1 MLRACNL
8 HALYFFEI
16 SVGAIHRIAPTME
29 FMELDAQDIR
39 HATIKSF
46 TDGVTSG
53 RQTCEVLGLH
63 GSADA
68 FLLARLL
75 TEHSGLL
82 VLLTADLQQARQLTA
97 DLQFF
102 HHRPQQIAL
111 LPNWELNPYDPLT
124 PHPELEAIRLTTLAA
139 LSRGD
144 LKALVL
150 PVRALMQK
158 LIPRQVLAN
167 IALELIAEEEYP
179 HRELTETLLQLGYQP
194 VPLVEERGSFAV
206 RGDII
211 DLFPPDAEQPVR
223 LDFYGDFI
231 EKMRSFD
238 PTSQRSGEQSIERLK
253 LIPSKEMILH
263 GPFLETF
270 AQRLK
275 ERCDELSL
283 PRTERETI
291 MDEAREGILAPG
303 RHFLLPFNY
312 PALDPLTAY
321 LEKER
326 WVLLDPP
333 AIEQEIDQFHRDVR
347 DGEKRML
354 EQSLPHVARRELFL
368 DPSEVQPLLSSV
380 GRIEFSRLRVFQLDD
395 ERERF
400 HFNCSGNAD
409 LHAQPNQQHDGLEPL
424 IKRLQQSEKNNWRVL
439 LVCHQRSHAERLQ
452 ELLAAHDIDLPIN
465 PRLRLNNLQPSHPQ
479 LTVGELSAGF
489 CLAEEKLLL
498 ISEEEIFGKRSHRQ
512 KKTGQQRARKLMSSL
527 AELKDGDYIVHT
539 DHGIG
544 KYLGLTHLQTGPVE
558 GDFLHLQYA
567 GGDKLYLP
575 IDRIEKIQKY
585 AGGEGHAPKLD
596 KMGGQGWEKARLKA
610 RAAVEEL
617 ARQLLELYA
626 KRELRQGFAYSP
638 PDQLYREFEA
648 TFPHE
653 ETDDQLQAIDDTL
666 NDMQS
671 TKPMDR
677 LVCGDVGYGKTEV
690 ALRAA
695 VKAVLDSK
703 QVAVL
708 VPTTVLARQHWE
720 GFKKRLEE
728 FPVRVEMVSR
738 FRTPAENKKTL
749 EAAAEGKIDILVG
762 THRLLQRDV
771 RFKDLGL
778 VVVDEEQRFGVS
790 HKERLKQLRA
800 EVDILT
806 LTATPIPRTLHMS
819 MAGMRDLSVI
829 ETAPVD
835 RLAIRTYVTRFDDEL
850 IRQAILREL
859 RRGGQ
864 VYFVHNRVQTID
876 AMAEQLKQLVPEANI
891 AVGHG
896 QMPEKQLEQ
905 VMLDFIE
912 GKSNLLLASTI
923 IENGLDIPR
932 ANTIIVNRADCFGLS
947 QLYQL
952 RGRVGRSDRR
962 AYAYLLIPGE
972 ASLTKEARERLKVLQ
987 ELTELGAGFRIASH
1001 DLELRG
1007 AGDLL
1012 GGKQSGPIAAIGF
1025 ELYTELLEETIAKL
1039 RGKEHEERIDPEIRL
1054 GLSAFLAE
1062 NYLPDPNQRLQFY
1075 QRMAAADNDTEL
1087 FDLVEELRDR
1097 YGELPS
1103 AGETL
1108 IGTMRLRIL
1117 LKQLRLEL
1125 LEFDGRRLHLTFH
1138 ASTKVAPDL
1147 IRSLLTEQPERYRLG
1162 ADFKLSIELGRLK
1175 EAELLLAVRKELQLF
1190 F

>member
-1 MLRACNL
+1 MD
-8 HALYFFEI
+8 
-16 SVGAIHRIAPTME
+16 
-29 FMELDAQDIR
+29 LDSPQDIK
-39 HATIKSF
+39 HATSKSF
-46 TDGVTSG
+46 IDGVSSGLQTS
-53 RQTCEVLGLH
+53 EVLGLH

-82 VLLTADLQQARQLTA
+82 VILTADLPQARQLTA
-97 DLQFF
+97 NLRFF
-102 HHRPQQIAL
+102 HHHPQQIAL

-124 PHPELEAIRLTTLAA
+124 PHPELEATRLTTLAA
-139 LSRGD
+139 LDRGE

-150 PVRALMQK
+150 PVRALMQRM
-158 LIPRQVLAN
+158 IPRQVLAT
-167 IALELIAEEEYP
+167 IALELIAEEEYERQP
-179 HRELTETLLQLGYQP
+179 LLESLLQLGYQP

-211 DLFPPDAEQPVR
+211 DLFPSDAQQPVR

-231 EKMRSFD
+231 EKMRHFD
-238 PTSQRSGEQSIERLK
+238 PVSQRSGTQMIERLT

-275 ERCDELSL
+275 ERCDELEL

-291 MDEAREGILAPG
+291 MEEVREGILAPG

-312 PALDPLTAY
+312 PALDALTSY
-321 LEKER
+321 LDKER
-326 WVLLDPP
+326 WVLVDPP
-333 AIEQEIDQFHRDVR
+333 AIEQAIDQCHRDVR
-347 DGEKRML
+347 DGEARML
-354 EQSLPHVARRELFL
+354 EQGQPHAARKELFL
-368 DPSEVQPLLSSV
+368 DPSEVQPLLNSS
-380 GRIEFSRLRVFQLDD
+380 GRIEISQLRVFQLDD

-400 HFNCSGNAD
+400 HFNCIGNAE
-409 LHAQPNQQHDGLEPL
+409 LRAHSNEQHDGLEPL
-424 IKRLQQSEKNNWRVL
+424 VQRLQQAANDNWRVL
-439 LVCHQRSHAERLQ
+439 LVCHQRSQAERLQ
-452 ELLAAHDIDLPIN
+452 ELLAAHEVELNIN
-465 PRLRLNNLQPSHPQ
+465 PALRLNNLSPGCPQ
-479 LTVGELSAGF
+479 LCVGELSSGF
-489 CLAEEKLLL
+489 SLPEEKLLL

-512 KKTGQQRARKLMSSL
+512 RKTGQQRARKLMSSL
-527 AELKDGDYIVHT
+527 AELRDGDFIVHT

-544 KYLGLTHLQTGPVE
+544 KYLGLTHLQTGSVE

-575 IDRIEKIQKY
+575 IDRIEKVQKY
-585 AGGEGHAPKLD
+585 VGGEGYAPKLD
-596 KMGGQGWEKARLKA
+596 KMGGQGWQKARLKA

-626 KRELRQGFAYSP
+626 KRELRQGFACSA

-653 ETDDQLQAIDDTL
+653 ETEDQLRAIEDTL
-666 NDMQS
+666 SDMQS
-671 TKPMDR
+671 PKPMDR

-695 VKAVLDSK
+695 VKAVIDSK

-720 GFKKRLEE
+720 SFSQRLEE

-738 FRTPAENKKTL
+738 FRSAAENKKTL
-749 EAAAEGKIDILVG
+749 AAAAAGKVDILIG

-771 RFKDLGL
+771 RFNDLGL
-778 VVVDEEQRFGVS
+778 VIVDEEQRFGVS
-790 HKERLKQLRA
+790 HKEKLKQLRA

-819 MAGMRDLSVI
+819 LAGMRDLSII
-829 ETAPVD
+829 ETAPID

-864 VYFVHNRVQTID
+864 VYFVHNRVKTID
-876 AMAEQLKQLVPEANI
+876 AMAEQLKALVPEANI
-891 AVGHG
+891 SVGHG
-896 QMPEKQLEQ
+896 QMPEKNLEQ
-905 VMLDFIE
+905 VMLDFIA
-912 GKSNLLLASTI
+912 GKSNLFVTSTI

-972 ASLTKEARERLKVLQ
+972 AGLTKEARERLKVLQ

-1012 GGKQSGPIAAIGF
+1012 GAKQSGPIAAIGF
-1025 ELYTELLEETIAKL
+1025 ELYTELLEETIDKL
-1039 RGKEHEERIDPEIRL
+1039 RGKEREERIDPEIRM
-1054 GLSAFLAE
+1054 GLSAFFPE
-1062 NYLPDPNQRLQFY
+1062 KYLPDPNQRLQFY
-1075 QRMAAADNDTEL
+1075 QRMAAAEQDEEL

-1103 AGETL
+1103 AGEAL
-1108 IGTMRLRIL
+1108 VGIMRLRIL
-1117 LKQLRLEL
+1117 LTRLRVEL
-1125 LEFDGRRLHLTFH
+1125 LEYDGRRLHLLFH
-1138 ASTKVAPDL
+1138 ATTRVSPEL
-1147 IRSLLTEQPERYRLG
+1147 IRSLLTDQPERYRLG
-1162 ADFKLSIELGRLK
+1162 ADFKLSVDLGRLK
-1175 EAELLLAVRKELQLF
+1175 EQELLPAVRKELQLF

>member
-1 MLRACNL
+1 
-8 HALYFFEI
+8 
-16 SVGAIHRIAPTME
+16 
-29 FMELDAQDIR
+29 MELDSQDIR
-39 HATIKSF
+39 HATVKSF
-46 TDGVTSG
+46 VDEAASSH
-53 RQTCEVLGLH
+53 QTCEILGLY

-68 FLLARLL
+68 YLLAQLL
-75 TEHSGLL
+75 GRTTQLQV
-82 VLLTADLQQARQLTA
+82 VLCAELQQARQLTA

-102 HHRPQQIAL
+102 HHRPAEIAL
-111 LPNWELNPYDPLT
+111 LPNWELSPYDPLT
-124 PHPELEAIRLTTLAA
+124 PHPELEATRLTTLAA
-139 LSRGD
+139 LSRGE
-144 LKALVL
+144 LKALVV

-167 IALELIAEEEYP
+167 IALELVVEEEEYS
-179 HRELTETLLQLGYQP
+179 REQLTEALLQLGYQP

-206 RGDII
+206 RGDIV
-211 DLFPPDAEQPVR
+211 DLFPPDAAHPYR
-223 LDFYGDFI
+223 LDFFGDWI
-231 EKMRSFD
+231 EKIRPFD
-238 PTSQRSGEQSIERLK
+238 PASQRSGEGTLARLK

-270 AQRLK
+270 SQRLK
-275 ERCDELSL
+275 ERCDQLSI
-283 PRTERETI
+283 PRTEREAI
-291 MDEAREGILAPG
+291 MEEVREGILAPG

-312 PALDPLTAY
+312 PALDPLFSY
-321 LEKER
+321 LDQPR

-333 AIEQEIDQFHRDVR
+333 GLEQAIDLMHREVR
-347 DGEKRML
+347 DGEARML
-354 EQSLPHVARRELFL
+354 AQQQPHAARGELFL
-368 DPSEVQPLLSSV
+368 DPSELQALLNSV
-380 GRIEFSRLRVFQLDD
+380 GRVEISQLRVFQLDD

-400 HFNCSGNAD
+400 HFNCRGNAELRAHPSD
-409 LHAQPNQQHDGLEPL
+409 GQDGLEPL
-424 IKRLQQSEKNNWRVL
+424 VQKLQQAEVDNWRIL
-439 LVCHQRSHAERLQ
+439 LVCHRNSQAERLR
-452 ELLAAHDIDLPIN
+452 ELLAAHDIDLTIN
-465 PRLRLNNLQPSHPQ
+465 PALRINNLHPGFPQ
-479 LTVGELSAGF
+479 LTVGELSSGF
-489 CLAEEKLLL
+489 CLPEEKLLL
-498 ISEEEIFGKRSHRQ
+498 ISEEEIFGQRSHRQ

-527 AELKDGDYIVHT
+527 AELKENDYIVHT

-544 KYLGLTHLQTGPVE
+544 QYLGLTHLQTGPVE
-558 GDFLHLQYA
+558 GDFLHLLYA

-575 IDRIEKIQKY
+575 IDRIEKVQKY
-585 AGGEGHAPKLD
+585 VGGEGAAPKLD

-638 PDQLYREFEA
+638 PDQLYKEFEA

-653 ETDDQLQAIDDTL
+653 ETDDQLSAIEDTL
-666 NDMQS
+666 VDMQS
-671 TKPMDR
+671 AKPMDR

-708 VPTTVLARQHWE
+708 VPTTVLASQHWE
-720 GFKKRLEE
+720 SFRQRLKE

-738 FRTPAENKKTL
+738 FRSPAENKRTL
-749 EAAAEGKIDILVG
+749 EAVAAGKVDILIG

-771 RFKDLGL
+771 RFNDLGL
-778 VVVDEEQRFGVS
+778 VVVDEEQRFGVG
-790 HKERLKQLRA
+790 HKEKLKQLRA

-829 ETAPVD
+829 ETAPID

-850 IRQAILREL
+850 LRQAILREL

-864 VYFVHNRVQTID
+864 VYFIHNRVQTID
-876 AMAEQLKQLVPEANI
+876 AMADQLRELVPEATI

-896 QMPEKQLEQ
+896 QMAEKELEQ
-905 VMLDFIE
+905 VMLDFID
-912 GKSNLLLASTI
+912 GKSNLLLATTI
-923 IENGLDIPR
+923 VENGLDIPR

-1012 GGKQSGPIAAIGF
+1012 GAKQSGPIAAIGF
-1025 ELYTELLEETIAKL
+1025 ELYTELLEETINKL
-1039 RGKEHEERIDPEIRL
+1039 RGLEYEEKVDPEIRL
-1054 GLSAFLAE
+1054 GLSAFFAE
-1062 NYLPDPNQRLQFY
+1062 KYLPDPNQRLQFY
-1075 QRMAAADNDTEL
+1075 QRMAAVESDEEL
-1087 FDLVEELRDR
+1087 FDIVEELRDR

-1103 AGETL
+1103 AGEAL
-1108 IGTMRLRIL
+1108 VGIMRLRIL
-1117 LKQLRLEL
+1117 LKKLRIEL
-1125 LEFDGRRLHLTFH
+1125 LEYDGKRLHLAFH
-1138 ASTKVAPDL
+1138 ASTKVSPEL
-1147 IRSLLTEQPERYRLG
+1147 IRNLLTGQPEKYRLG
-1162 ADFKLSIELGRLK
+1162 ADFKLSVGLGRLK
-1175 EAELLLAVRKELQLF
+1175 EPELLLTVRKELQLF

>member
-1 MLRACNL
+1 MDQDV
-8 HALYFFEI
+8 
-16 SVGAIHRIAPTME
+16 S
-29 FMELDAQDIR
+29 QDIK
-39 HATIKSF
+39 HATVKSF
-46 TDGVTSG
+46 VDGLCG
-53 RQTCEVLGLH
+53 HRQTSEVLGLH

-68 FLLARLL
+68 YLLARLL
-75 TEHSGLL
+75 PDHNGLL

-97 DLQFF
+97 DLQFY
-102 HHRPQQIAL
+102 HHRPAEIAL
-111 LPNWELNPYDPLT
+111 LPNWELSPYDPLT
-124 PHPELEAIRLTTLAA
+124 PHPELEATRLTTLAT
-139 LSRGD
+139 LNRGE
-144 LKALVL
+144 LKVLVL

-167 IALELIAEEEYP
+167 VALELTAENESEQEYP
-179 HRELTETLLQLGYQP
+179 REQLTENLLQLGYQP

-206 RGDII
+206 RGDIV
-211 DLFPPDAEQPVR
+211 DLFPPDAPQPVR
-223 LDFYGDFI
+223 IDFFGDWI
-231 EKMRSFD
+231 EQMRPFD
-238 PTSQRSGEQSIERLK
+238 PTTQRSGSETLARLK

-263 GPFLETF
+263 GPFLATF
-270 AQRLK
+270 GQRLK
-275 ERCDELSL
+275 ERCDQLSI
-283 PRTERETI
+283 PRTERDAI
-291 MDEAREGILAPG
+291 MEEVREGILAPG

-312 PALDPLTAY
+312 PALDPLFAY

-333 AIEQEIDQFHRDVR
+333 AIEQEIDAMHREVR
-347 DGEKRML
+347 DGEQRML
-354 EQSLPHVARRELFL
+354 DQQQPHAARQELFL
-368 DPSEVQPLLSSV
+368 NPSELQPILSGP
-380 GRIEFSRLRVFQLDD
+380 GRVELSQLRVFQLDD
-395 ERERF
+395 ERERY
-400 HFNCSGNAD
+400 HFKCTGNAE
-409 LHAQPNQQHDGLEPL
+409 LRAQMTAEQDGLEPL
-424 IKRLQQSEKNNWRVL
+424 AAKLQQFEKDQWRTL
-439 LVCHQRSHAERLQ
+439 LVCHKSSQAERLQ
-452 ELLAAHDIDLPIN
+452 ELLAVHDIELSIN
-465 PRLRLNNLQPSHPQ
+465 PSLRLNNLHAGYPQ
-479 LTVGELSAGF
+479 LCVGELSAGF
-489 CLAEEKLLL
+489 CLPEEKLA
-498 ISEEEIFGKRSHRQ
+498 IITEEEIFGKRSHRQ

-527 AELKDGDYIVHT
+527 AELKENDYIVHT

-544 KYLGLTHLQTGPVE
+544 QYLGLTHLQTGPVE
-558 GDFLHLQYA
+558 GDFLHLLYA

-575 IDRIEKIQKY
+575 IDRIEKVQKY
-585 AGGEGHAPKLD
+585 LGGEGAAPKLD

-626 KRELRQGFAYSP
+626 KRELRQGFAYSA
-638 PDQLYREFEA
+638 PDKLYREFEA
-648 TFPHE
+648 TFPFD
-653 ETDDQLQAIDDTL
+653 ETDDQLTAIEDTL
-666 NDMQS
+666 RDMQS
-671 TKPMDR
+671 DKPMDR

-738 FRTPAENKKTL
+738 FRSAAENRKTL
-749 EAAAEGKIDILVG
+749 EAATEGKVDILIG

-778 VVVDEEQRFGVS
+778 VIVDEEQRFGVS
-790 HKERLKQLRA
+790 HKEKLKQLRA

-850 IRQAILREL
+850 LRQAILREL

-876 AMAEQLKQLVPEANI
+876 AMAEQLKALVPEATI

-896 QMPEKQLEQ
+896 QMAEKELEQ

-912 GKSNLLLASTI
+912 GKSNLLLATTI
-923 IENGLDIPR
+923 VENGLDIPR

-1012 GGKQSGPIAAIGF
+1012 GAKQSGPIAAIGF
-1025 ELYTELLEETIAKL
+1025 ELYTELLEETINKL
-1039 RGKEHEERIDPEIRL
+1039 RGLEHEEKVDPEIRL
-1054 GLSAFLAE
+1054 GLSAFFAE
-1062 NYLPDPNQRLQFY
+1062 KYLPDPNQRLQFY
-1075 QRMAAADNDTEL
+1075 QRMAAAEHDEEL
-1087 FDLVEELRDR
+1087 FDIVEELRDR

-1103 AGETL
+1103 AGEAL
-1108 IGTMRLRIL
+1108 VGTMRLRIL
-1117 LKQLRLEL
+1117 LKQLRVEL
-1125 LEFDGRRLHLTFH
+1125 LEYDGRRLHLTFH
-1138 ASTKVAPDL
+1138 ASTKVSPER
-1147 IRSLLTEQPERYRLG
+1147 IRKLLTEQPEKYRLG
-1162 ADFKLSIELGRLK
+1162 ADFKLSAELGRLK
-1175 EAELLLAVRKELQLF
+1175 EQELLLAVRKELQLF

>member
-1 MLRACNL
+1 MDQD
-8 HALYFFEI
+8 F
-16 SVGAIHRIAPTME
+16 S
-29 FMELDAQDIR
+29 QDIKR
-39 HATIKSF
+39 ATVKSF
-46 TDGVTSG
+46 VDGLCHH
-53 RQTCEVLGLH
+53 RQTSEVLGLH
-63 GSADA
+63 GSSDA
-68 FLLARLL
+68 YLLARLL
-75 TEHSGLL
+75 SEHRGLL
-82 VLLTADLQQARQLTA
+82 VILTADLQQARVLTA
-97 DLQFF
+97 DLQFY
-102 HHRPQQIAL
+102 HHRPAEIAL
-111 LPNWELNPYDPLT
+111 LPNWELSPYDPLT

-139 LSRGD
+139 LNRAE

-167 IALELIAEEEYP
+167 IALELVVEEEYP
-179 HRELTETLLQLGYQP
+179 HAQLSETLLQLGYQP

-223 LDFYGDFI
+223 LDFYGDWI
-231 EKMRSFD
+231 EKMRPFD
-238 PTSQRSGEQSIERLK
+238 PASQRSLEGSFERLK

-263 GPFLETF
+263 GPFLDTF
-270 AQRLK
+270 GQRLK

-283 PRTERETI
+283 PRTEREAI
-291 MDEAREGILAPG
+291 MEEVREGILAPG

-312 PALDPLTAY
+312 PALDPLFNY

-333 AIEQEIDQFHRDVR
+333 AIEQEVDLFHREVR
-347 DGEKRML
+347 DGEARML
-354 EQSLPHVARRELFL
+354 DQQQPHAARRELFL
-368 DPSEVQPLLSSV
+368 DPAEVQPLLTGS
-380 GRIEFSRLRVFQLDD
+380 GRIEMSQLRVFQLDD
-395 ERERF
+395 QRERY
-400 HFNCSGNAD
+400 HFNCIGNAELRAHPSD
-409 LHAQPNQQHDGLEPL
+409 GHDGLEPL
-424 IKRLQQSEKNNWRVL
+424 VDKLQQAETDNWRSL
-439 LVCHQRSHAERLQ
+439 LVCHRTSQAERLR
-452 ELLAAHDIDLPIN
+452 ELLAAHDIKLNIN
-465 PRLRLNNLQPSHPQ
+465 PSLRLNNLHPGHPQ
-479 LTVGELSAGF
+479 LCVGELSSGF
-489 CLAEEKLLL
+489 CLPEEKLII

-527 AELKDGDYIVHT
+527 AELKENDYIVHT

-558 GDFLHLQYA
+558 GDFLHLLYA

-575 IDRIEKIQKY
+575 IERIEKIQKY
-585 AGGEGHAPKLD
+585 VGGEGSSPKLD

-626 KRELRQGFAYSP
+626 KRELRQGFAYSA
-638 PDQLYREFEA
+638 PDPLYREFEA

-653 ETDDQLQAIDDTL
+653 ETDDQLAAIEDTL
-666 NDMQS
+666 SDMQS
-671 TKPMDR
+671 EKPMDR

-720 GFKKRLEE
+720 SFRQRLEE
-728 FPVRVEMVSR
+728 FPVRVEMISR
-738 FRTPAENKKTL
+738 FRSPAENKRTL
-749 EAAAEGKIDILVG
+749 ESAAAGKIDILVG
-762 THRLLQRDV
+762 THRILQRDV

-778 VVVDEEQRFGVS
+778 VIVDEEQRFGVS
-790 HKERLKQLRA
+790 HKEKLKQLRA

-829 ETAPVD
+829 DTAPID

-850 IRQAILREL
+850 LRQAILREL

-876 AMAEQLKQLVPEANI
+876 AMADQLKELVPEANI
-891 AVGHG
+891 SVGHG
-896 QMPEKQLEQ
+896 QMAEKELEQ

-912 GKSNLLLASTI
+912 GKSNLLLATTI

-972 ASLTKEARERLKVLQ
+972 AALTREARERLKVLQ

-1012 GGKQSGPIAAIGF
+1012 GAKQSGPIAAIGF
-1025 ELYTELLEETIAKL
+1025 ELYTELLEETIDKL
-1039 RGKEHEERIDPEIRL
+1039 RGIEHEEKVDPEIRL
-1054 GLSAFLAE
+1054 GLSAFFAE
-1062 NYLPDPNQRLQFY
+1062 KYLPDPNQRLQFY
-1075 QRMAAADNDTEL
+1075 QRMAAAENDEEL
-1087 FDLVEELRDR
+1087 FDLIEELRDR
-1097 YGELPS
+1097 YGELPA

-1108 IGTMRLRIL
+1108 VGTMRLRIL
-1117 LKQLRLEL
+1117 LKKLRVEL
-1125 LEFDGRRLHLTFH
+1125 LEYDSRRLHLVFH
-1138 ASTKVAPDL
+1138 ATTKVSPEL
-1147 IRSLLTEQPERYRLG
+1147 IRSLLTEQPDRYRLG
-1162 ADFKLSIELGRLK
+1162 ADFKLSVELGRLK
-1175 EAELLLAVRKELQLF
+1175 DQELLLAVRKELQLF

>member
-1 MLRACNL
+1 
-8 HALYFFEI
+8 
-16 SVGAIHRIAPTME
+16 
-29 FMELDAQDIR
+29 MELDSQDIR
-39 HATIKSF
+39 HATVKSF
-46 TDGVTSG
+46 VAELTGH
-53 RQTCEVLGLH
+53 RQTSEVLGLH

-75 TEHSGLL
+75 PEHSGLL
-82 VLLTADLQQARQLTA
+82 VMLTADLPQARQLTV

-102 HHRPQQIAL
+102 YHRPDEIAL

-139 LSRGD
+139 LNRGE

-150 PVRALMQK
+150 PVRSLMQK
-158 LIPRQVLAN
+158 LIPRQVLAA
-167 IALELIAEEEYP
+167 IALELIVEEEYE
-179 HRELTETLLQLGYQP
+179 REQLLDTLLQLGYQS
-194 VPLVEERGSFAV
+194 VPLVEDRGSFAV

-231 EKMRSFD
+231 EKMRPFD
-238 PTSQRSGEQSIERLK
+238 PANQRSGEQTLERLK
-253 LIPSKEMILH
+253 LIPSKELILH

-283 PRTERETI
+283 PRTEREAI
-291 MDEAREGILAPG
+291 MEELREGILAPG
-303 RHFLLPFNY
+303 RSFLLPFNY
-312 PALDPLTAY
+312 PALDSLKTY
-321 LEKER
+321 LENDR
-326 WVLLDPP
+326 WVLFDPP
-333 AIEQEIDQFHRDVR
+333 AIEQEIDRFHRDIR
-347 DGEKRML
+347 DGEARML
-354 EQSLPHVARRELFL
+354 DNGQPHAARQDLFL
-368 DPSEVQPLLSSV
+368 DPSEVETFLGMS
-380 GRIEFSRLRVFQLDD
+380 GRLEFSRLRVFQLDD

-400 HFNCSGNAD
+400 HFKCNGNTE
-409 LHAQPNQQHDGLEPL
+409 LRVQRQEQHDGLEPL
-424 IKRLQQSEKNNWRVL
+424 LNKLHQAENEGWRTL
-439 LVCHQRSHAERLQ
+439 LVCHQRSQAERLR
-452 ELLAAHDIDLPIN
+452 ELLAAHHVELSIN
-465 PRLRLNNLQPSHPQ
+465 PAVRLNNLQPSYPQ

-489 CLAEEKLLL
+489 CLPEEKLII

-512 KKTGQQRARKLMSSL
+512 KKTGQQRVRQLMSSL
-527 AELKDGDYIVHT
+527 AELRDGDFIVHT

-544 KYLGLTHLQTGPVE
+544 RYLGLTHLQTGAVA

-575 IDRIEKIQKY
+575 IDRIEKVQKY
-585 AGGEGHAPKLD
+585 QSGEGHTPKLD

-610 RAAVEEL
+610 RAAVEDL
-617 ARQLLELYA
+617 ARQLLEVFA
-626 KRELRQGFAYSP
+626 MRELRQGFAFSP

-653 ETDDQLQAIDDTL
+653 ETVDQLQTIEETL
-666 NDMQS
+666 LDMQS
-671 TKPMDR
+671 EKPMDR

-720 GFKKRLEE
+720 SFTKRLEE
-728 FPVRVEMVSR
+728 FPVRVEMISR
-738 FRTPAENKKTL
+738 FRSSRVNKLTL
-749 EAAAEGKIDILVG
+749 EAAAAGKVDILVG

-771 RFKDLGL
+771 RFKALGL

-790 HKERLKQLRA
+790 HKEKLKQLRA
-800 EVDILT
+800 EVDFLT

-829 ETAPVD
+829 ETAPID

-864 VYFVHNRVQTID
+864 VYFVHNRVQTIA
-876 AMAEQLKQLVPEANI
+876 AMAEQIKQLVPEASVAI
-891 AVGHG
+891 GHG
-896 QMPEKQLEQ
+896 QMPEKELEQ

-912 GKSNLLLASTI
+912 GKSNVLIASTI

-972 ASLTKEARERLKVLQ
+972 ASLTRDARERLRVLQ

-1012 GGKQSGPIAAIGF
+1012 GKKQSGPIAAIGF
-1025 ELYTELLEETIAKL
+1025 ELYTELLEETIDRL
-1039 RGKEHEERIDPEIRL
+1039 RGKEREERIDPEIRL
-1054 GLSAFLAE
+1054 GLSAYLPE

-1075 QRMAAADNDTEL
+1075 QRMAAAEQDQEL
-1087 FDLVEELRDR
+1087 FDLAEELRDR

-1103 AGETL
+1103 PGEL
-1108 IGTMRLRIL
+1108 LLGTMRLRIL
-1117 LKQLRLEL
+1117 LKRLRIEL
-1125 LEFDGRRLHLTFH
+1125 MEYDGRRVSLLFH
-1138 ASTKVAPDL
+1138 AKTTVS
-1147 IRSLLTEQPERYRLG
+1147 PERIREILTSDPQRFRFS
-1162 ADFKLSIELGRLK
+1162 ADFRLTIELGRLK
-1175 EAELLLAVRKELQLF
+1175 EKDLLLELRKELQGF